1 MPVTTSQLW
10 QLKLSP
16 DAAKCPLGNKQP
28 WLSHVAYQMLP
39 GQHQEADCRRRS
51 WFGCQQIWLGSGLRL
66 PPPRQTWRWCN
77 ISESHTSFSV
87 SPLLPVYLLPI
98 LLRELLK
105 TLQTGPSAQPQCG
118 SNCQKTCSNC
128 DTTNWTQRGF
138 CFLAMNQETVIMIS
152 AHAVSYAGKEKEAI
166 RGTLRPEL
174 MAYKLRRWFHKLT
187 TFWFLQGLKAIFHS
201 KTGDYQN
208 HVMILAN
215 PPRKRAHF
223 SVMSW
228 SRSNLILVCLLQP
241 PSSNSWPSSWMVLQ
255 PAEANP
261 GLSISFRNAVLILSL
276 LKRK

>member
-1 MPVTTSQLW
+1 MWHTRCSQGSTKKPTAGEDPGLGVSKSGSAQGSASHRPGKHGDDAKSLRVTPA
-10 QLKLSP
+10 SP
-16 DAAKCPLGNKQP
+16 
-28 WLSHVAYQMLP
+28 
-39 GQHQEADCRRRS
+39 
-51 WFGCQQIWLGSGLRL
+51 
-66 PPPRQTWRWCN
+66 
-77 ISESHTSFSV
+77 SV